1 MKNQIKI
8 VDRFIENDKL
18 RANSIKLVEIEGFI
32 QIYID
37 SGTERITGFRK
48 RANIRLDAKRIKELK
63 EWLNGLEL
71 KE

>member
-1 MKNQIKI
+1 MKNSIEI
-8 VDRFIENDKL
+8 VDNFILDDKL
-18 RANSIKLVEIEGFI
+18 RTNRIKLVETDSFI
-32 QIYID
+32 QVYVD

-63 EWLNGLEL
+63 EWVNGLEL